1 VFRDY
6 GWDGFMNCA
15 DWEKTVPVEIRDDAL
30 WNQEAYRLA
39 LFAADLGWHD
49 ATKLFRD
56 GRTLKLAAQLFDAV
70 GSVGANISEGYSRG
84 HQKDRAR
91 FYEYALGSARES
103 RTWYFD
109 GRHVL
114 GESVAHH
121 RIRLHT
127 QIIRLLLTMLPL
139 TRGYSLHEVGESSSL
154 IMADDAEPLSSNEL
168 QQLLELAPL
177 PEPLFTEHETRN
189 TLTP

>member
-1 VFRDY
+1 
-6 GWDGFMNCA
+6 MNYV
-15 DWEKTVPVEIRDDAL
+15 DWVKTVPVQIREDPL
-30 WNQEAYRLA
+30 WNQEAHRLA

-49 ATKLFRD
+49 TTKLFRD
-56 GRTLKLAAQLFDAV
+56 GRTLKLAAQLFDAA

-84 HQKDRAR
+84 YQKDRAR

-114 GESVAHH
+114 GEIVADH

-127 QIIRLLLTMLPL
+127 QIIRLLLKMIPL
-139 TRGYSLHEVGESSSL
+139 TRGYALHEGDSGDILVESDQL
-154 IMADDAEPLSSNEL
+154 EPLSGEDL
-168 QQLLELAPL
+168 KKLLESIPM
-177 PEPLFTEHETRN
+177 PEP
-189 TLTP
+189 

>member
-1 VFRDY
+1 MNY
-6 GWDGFMNCA
+6 G
-15 DWEKTVPVEIRDDAL
+15 DWVKAVPVEIREDPL
-30 WNQEAYRLA
+30 WNQGAYRLA

-49 ATKLFRD
+49 VTKLFRD
-56 GRTLKLAAQLFDAV
+56 GRTSKLSAQLFDAV
-70 GSVGANISEGYSRG
+70 GSIGANISEGYSRG

-114 GESVAHH
+114 GETVAQHH
-121 RIRLHT
+121 RIGLQT
-127 QIIRLLLTMLPL
+127 QIIRLLLKMLPL
-139 TRGYSLHEVGESSSL
+139 TRGYSLHEGDAANAL
-154 IMADDAEPLSSNEL
+154 ILSDDAEPLSPVEL

-177 PEPLFTEHETRN
+177 SEP
-189 TLTP
+189 

>member
-1 VFRDY
+1 MKY
-6 GWDGFMNCA
+6 L
-15 DWEKTVPVEIRDDAL
+15 DWLKTVPEEIREDPL
-30 WNQEAYRLA
+30 WNHEAYRLA

-49 ATKLFRD
+49 TTKLFRD
-56 GRTLKLAAQLFDAV
+56 GRTLNLAAQLFDAV

-91 FYEYALGSARES
+91 FYEYALGSSRES

-114 GESVAHH
+114 GPDVAQH

-127 QIIRLLLTMLPL
+127 QIVKLLLAMLPA
-139 TRGYSLHEVGESSSL
+139 TRGYSLHE
-154 IMADDAEPLSSNEL
+154 DDSTNALLMTDDLEPFSALEL
-168 QQLLELAPL
+168 TELLETVPM
-177 PEPLFTEHETRN
+177 PEP
-189 TLTP
+189 

>member
-1 VFRDY
+1 
-6 GWDGFMNCA
+6 MNYV
-15 DWEKTVPVEIRDDAL
+15 DWLKTVPVQIREDPL

-49 ATKLFRD
+49 TTKLFRD

-70 GSVGANISEGYSRG
+70 GSVAANISEGYSRG
-84 HQKDRAR
+84 YQKDRAR

-114 GESVAHH
+114 GEIVADH

-127 QIIRLLLTMLPL
+127 QIIRLRLKMVPL
-139 TRGYSLHEVGESSSL
+139 TRGYALHEGDPPDIL
-154 IMADDAEPLSSNEL
+154 IDSDRMEPLSGEAL
-168 QQLLELAPL
+168 RKLLESIPM
-177 PEPLFTEHETRN
+177 PEP
-189 TLTP
+189 

>member
-1 VFRDY
+1 
-6 GWDGFMNCA
+6 MNYSE
-15 DWEKTVPVEIRDDAL
+15 WLKTVPEEISKDPL
-30 WNQEAYRLA
+30 WNVEAYRLA

-56 GRTLKLAAQLFDAV
+56 GRTLKLVAQLFDAV
-70 GSVGANISEGYSRG
+70 GSIGANVSEGYSRG

-114 GESVAHH
+114 GEAVSLH
-121 RIRLHT
+121 RLRLHT
-127 QIIRLLLTMLPL
+127 QIIKLLLTMVPSN
-139 TRGYSLHEVGESSSL
+139 RGYSLHECDSAEVL
-154 IMADDAEPLSSNEL
+154 VLADDLEPFSSDEL
-168 QQLLELAPL
+168 KGLLESAPM
-177 PEPLFTEHETRN
+177 PEN
-189 TLTP
+189 

>member
-1 VFRDY
+1 
-6 GWDGFMNCA
+6 MNYA
-15 DWEKTVPVEIRDDAL
+15 DWLKNIPGEMSEDPL

-39 LFAADLGWHD
+39 LFSADLAWHD

-56 GRTLKLAAQLFDAV
+56 GRTLKLAAQSFDAV

-109 GRHVL
+109 ARHLL
-114 GESVAHH
+114 GEVFL
-121 RIRLHT
+121 RI
-127 QIIRLLLTMLPL
+127 
-139 TRGYSLHEVGESSSL
+139 E
-154 IMADDAEPLSSNEL
+154 
-168 QQLLELAPL
+168 
-177 PEPLFTEHETRN
+177 
-189 TLTP
+189 

>member
-1 VFRDY
+1 
-6 GWDGFMNCA
+6 MNYS
-15 DWEKTVPVEIRDDAL
+15 DWVKTVPSEIREDTL

-49 ATKLFRD
+49 TTKLFRD

-109 GRHVL
+109 SRHVL
-114 GESVAHH
+114 GETVVQH
-121 RIRLHT
+121 RLRLHT
-127 QIIRLLLTMLPL
+127 QIIRLLLKMVPL
-139 TRGYSLHEVGESSSL
+139 TRGYSLHEGEASNTLVMS
-154 IMADDAEPLSSNEL
+154 DDSEPFPSNEL
-168 QQLLELAPL
+168 PQLLELAPL
-177 PEPLFTEHETRN
+177 PEP
-189 TLTP
+189 

>member
-1 VFRDY
+1 
-6 GWDGFMNCA
+6 MNYA
-15 DWEKTVPVEIRDDAL
+15 DWLKTVPDEIREDAL

-49 ATKLFRD
+49 TTKLFRD

-91 FYEYALGSARES
+91 FYEYALGSSRES

-114 GESVAHH
+114 GETVAQH
-121 RIRLHT
+121 RIQLHT
-127 QIIRLLLTMLPL
+127 QIVKLLLSMLPS
-139 TRGYSLHEVGESSSL
+139 TRGYSLHEG
-154 IMADDAEPLSSNEL
+154 DAENAFVMVDDFSPISTDEL
-168 QQLLELAPL
+168 KGLLKSIPM
-177 PEPLFTEHETRN
+177 PEP
-189 TLTP
+189 

>member
-1 VFRDY
+1 MKY
-6 GWDGFMNCA
+6 AEWM
-15 DWEKTVPVEIRDDAL
+15 KTVPTEIREDPL
-30 WNQEAYRLA
+30 WNVEAYRLA

-49 ATKLFRD
+49 TTKLFRD

-91 FYEYALGSARES
+91 FYEYALGSTRES

-114 GESVAHH
+114 GETVSQH

-127 QIIRLLLTMLPL
+127 QIIKLLSTMVPS
-139 TRGYSLHEVGESSSL
+139 TRGYTLHEEDSAEVL
-154 IMADDAEPLSSNEL
+154 VLADDLEPFSPEEL
-168 QQLLELAPL
+168 KGLLEFAPM
-177 PEPLFTEHETRN
+177 PEN
-189 TLTP
+189 